1 MTTKV
6 KLTVTGMKCGGCENT
21 IKEALI
27 GKEGIVAVDTS
38 HGDDWVEV
46 EFDETVLEE
55 DDVIELIEN
64 AGFTVED

>member
-21 IKEALI
+21 IKQALT
-27 GKEGIVAVDTS
+27 GKDGIISVDTS
-38 HGDDWVEV
+38 HGDNWVAV
-46 EFDETVLEE
+46 EFDEAILEE
-55 DDVIELIEN
+55 DDVIELVEN